1 MALKRYLHGKYVE
14 TVVEDPVLPSK
25 PTRLTYSEWMR
36 RGALHKA
43 ELTSGDLVSVLPH
56 LNLVR
61 ENQHK
66 TIPEMYSFDELAA
79 WLARGQLDSSQELR
93 RECPGCQGKGHVG
106 DEDTEIELCPTCSG
120 HGVVLTPMAS
130 ELINF
135 LEWWKNPVPVI
146 TEAKIQKKNAQLVLL
161 AEAKRKKFAVRGK
174 LGAQLQ
180 GLQQQK
186 QLEAGIELSKK
197 IAKEEAKIDA
207 ELAAKLAELEGE

>member
-14 TVVEDPVLPSK
+14 TVIEDPERPPK
-25 PTRLTYSEWMR
+25 PLRLTSSDWLR
-36 RGALHKA
+36 RGALNRA
-43 ELTSGDLVSVLPH
+43 ELTNGDLVSVLPH

-66 TIPEMYSFDELAA
+66 IISDMYSFDELAA
-79 WLARGQLDSSQELR
+79 WLARGELDSSQELR

-120 HGVVLTPMAS
+120 HGVVVTPLLVEILQA
-130 ELINF
+130 

-146 TEAKIQKKNAQLVLL
+146 TEAAIQKKNARL
-161 AEAKRKKFAVRGK
+161 ALETEARRKKFAVRGK

>member
-14 TVVEDPVLPSK
+14 TVVEDPELPPR

-43 ELTSGDLVSVLPH
+43 ELVTGDLISVIPH

-66 TIPEMYSFDELAA
+66 TIPDMYSFDELAA

-93 RECPGCQGKGHVG
+93 RECPACQGKGYVG
-106 DEDTEIELCPTCSG
+106 NEDVEIELCPTCSG

-146 TEAKIQKKNAQLVLL
+146 TEAAIQKKNARL
-161 AEAKRKKFAVRGK
+161 ALETEARRKKFAVRGK

-207 ELAAKLAELEGE
+207 ELAAKLAELDEE

>member
-66 TIPEMYSFDELAA
+66 IISDMYSFDELAA
-79 WLARGQLDSSQELR
+79 WLARGELDSSQELR
-93 RECPGCQGKGHVG
+93 RECPACLGKGYVG
-106 DEDTEIELCPTCSG
+106 DEDTELELCPACSG
-120 HGVVLTPMAS
+120 HGTILTPLAV
-130 ELINF
+130 EIVNF
-135 LEWWKNPVPVI
+135 LKWWQSPAPVV
-146 TEAKIQKKNAQLVLL
+146 TEAAIQKKNARL
-161 AEAKRKKFAVRGK
+161 ALETEARRKRFAVRGK
-174 LGAQLQ
+174 LEVQLQ
-180 GLQQQK
+180 GLQLQK
-186 QLEAGIELSKK
+186 QLEAGVELSKK

-207 ELAAKLAELEGE
+207 ELAAKLAKLDEE

>member
-14 TVVEDPVLPSK
+14 TVIEDPERPPK
-25 PTRLTYSEWMR
+25 PLRLTSSDWLR
-36 RGALHKA
+36 RGALNRA
-43 ELTSGDLVSVLPH
+43 ELVTGDLVSVLPH

-93 RECPGCQGKGHVG
+93 RECSGCLGKGYVG
-106 DEDTEIELCPTCSG
+106 DEDTELELCPTCNG
-120 HGVVLTPMAS
+120 YGIVLTPMAS

-146 TEAKIQKKNAQLVLL
+146 TEGEIQKKNARL
-161 AEAKRKKFAVRGK
+161 ALETEARRKKFAVQAK
-174 LGAQLQ
+174 LGMHLE
-180 GLQQQK
+180 GLRQQK
-186 QLEAGIELSKK
+186 AIEAGIELSKK
-197 IAKEEAKIDA
+197 ISAETEKIDA
-207 ELAAKLAELEGE
+207 ELEEKLKALEEE